1 MLTSG
6 QVIFPLSEMHMSAS
20 GLASRLPLAAGW
32 FAFYGAVAAAWA
44 GLILL
49 AGEFPTFGGFIARCL
64 ETVAMLDFFHLF
76 AMWALMALA
85 MMLPTAL
92 PMLRRLAE
100 ILQGRVHAA
109 VHFAA
114 FCAGYVVIWLGFAL
128 AAALAQMA
136 LADRM
141 MLDAAGRLQD
151 GFVAA
156 LLLAI
161 AGLYQFSTLKH
172 ACLSRCRH
180 PMTFFMAY
188 WRPGARGAFAMGLRH
203 GGDCL
208 GCCWP
213 LMLLA
218 FVGGTM
224 NIAWM
229 ALATFLMLIEKLA
242 GAGRYVTAPLGIVL
256 VLAAGFA
263 FGLGLQEI

>member
-1 MLTSG
+1 
-6 QVIFPLSEMHMSAS
+6 MSAAS
-20 GLASRLPLAAGW
+20 FASRLPLAAGW
-32 FAFYGAVAAAWA
+32 VAFYGAVIAAWA
-44 GLILL
+44 GLVLL
-49 AGEFPTFGGFIARCL
+49 AGGIPTLDSFIARCL
-64 ETVAMLDFFHLF
+64 ESVSVLGLAHLF

-100 ILQGRVHAA
+100 ILRGRAHAVA
-109 VHFAA
+109 HFAA
-114 FCAGYVVIWLGFAL
+114 FCAGYIVIWLGFAI
-128 AAALAQMA
+128 AAASAQAA
-136 LADRM
+136 LTDRM
-141 MLDAAGRLQD
+141 LLDAAGRLQN
-151 GFVAA
+151 GFVASF
-156 LLLAI
+156 LLAI

-188 WRPGARGAFAMGLRH
+188 WRPGTSGAFAMGLRH

-229 ALATFLMLIEKLA
+229 ALATFLMLVEKLA
-242 GAGRYVTAPLGIVL
+242 GAGRYVTAPLGVVL

-263 FGLGLQEI
+263 FGIGLQGL

>member
-1 MLTSG
+1 MRGALHTANWLG
-6 QVIFPLSEMHMSAS
+6 
-20 GLASRLPLAAGW
+20 
-32 FAFYGAVAAAWA
+32 FYGLVMAAWA

-49 AGEFPTFGGFIARCL
+49 AGGYPTFATFLADCL
-64 ETVAMLDFFHLF
+64 EPASQLGLPHLT
-76 AMWALMALA
+76 AMWALMSLA

-100 ILQGRVHAA
+100 ILHGRPGATL
-109 VHFAA
+109 HFAA
-114 FCAGYVVIWLGFAL
+114 FCGGYVVVWLGFAL
-128 AAALAQMA
+128 AAAMAQAFLAAAA
-136 LADRM
+136 L
-141 MLDAAGRLQD
+141 LDAAGRVQD
-151 GFVAA
+151 GFSAA

-188 WRPGARGAFAMGLRH
+188 WRPGASGAFVMGLRH
-203 GGDCL
+203 GRDCL

-224 NIAWM
+224 NLAWM

-242 GAGRYVTAPLGIVL
+242 GAGRYVTAPLGVIL

-263 FGLGLQEI
+263 FGLGWQEL